1 MEDNNNHSGDN
12 NKHINI
18 NKHNNDMAEI
28 NKYRLKY
35 TELIDE
41 ETERDGEM
49 IVETK
54 DIQWT
59 LEQFMRNRHIIKM
72 DVKQSLITNNK

>member
-1 MEDNNNHSGDN
+1 MENNNNNPGDN

-18 NKHNNDMAEI
+18 NKHNNYMAEI
-28 NKYRLKY
+28 NKYRLRY

-59 LEQFMRNRHIIKM
+59 MEQFMRNRHIIKM
-72 DVKQSLITNNK
+72 DTKQLSLNKQ

>member
-12 NKHINI
+12 NEYTNI
-18 NKHNNDMAEI
+18 NKHNNNMAGI

-59 LEQFMRNRHIIKM
+59 MEQFMRNRHIIKM
-72 DVKQSLITNNK
+72 DVKQLSLNKQ

>member
-1 MEDNNNHSGDN
+1 MS
-12 NKHINI
+12 K
-18 NKHNNDMAEI
+18 KF
-28 NKYRLKY
+28 KLKY
-35 TELIDE
+35 IELIGE

-72 DVKQSLITNNK
+72 DVKQLKLSGDN

>member
-1 MEDNNNHSGDN
+1 MENDDYNPGDN

-18 NKHNNDMAEI
+18 NKHNNYMAEI
-28 NKYRLKY
+28 KKYRLKY

-49 IVETK
+49 IIETK
-54 DIQWT
+54 NIEYS
-59 LEQFMRNRHIIKM
+59 LERLMTSKHIIKM
-72 DVKQSLITNNK
+72 DTKQLSLNKQ